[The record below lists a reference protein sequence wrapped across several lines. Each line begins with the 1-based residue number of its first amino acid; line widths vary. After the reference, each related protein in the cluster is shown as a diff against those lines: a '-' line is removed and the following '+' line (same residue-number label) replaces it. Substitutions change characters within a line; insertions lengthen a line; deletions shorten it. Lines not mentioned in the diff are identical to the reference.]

1 MYIDNEKNGLHI
13 EFDDTNPI
21 RLDFVARTIGLFWF
35 DRIVV
40 TAFGV
45 SKIVIEVTTTGVL
58 GFLVVNFTTAADLRA
73 RIVDLV
79 TTVYR
84 KSKKIVE
91 ENGMYK

>member
-1 MYIDNEKNGLHI
+1 
-13 EFDDTNPI
+13 
-21 RLDFVARTIGLFWF
+21 
-35 DRIVV
+35 
-40 TAFGV
+40 
-45 SKIVIEVTTTGVL
+45 VL